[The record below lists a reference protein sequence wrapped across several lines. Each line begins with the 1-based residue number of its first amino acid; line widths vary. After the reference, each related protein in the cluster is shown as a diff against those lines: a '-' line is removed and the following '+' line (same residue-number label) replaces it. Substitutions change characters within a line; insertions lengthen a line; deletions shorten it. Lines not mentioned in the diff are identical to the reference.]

1 LEKAVT
7 QPTSTQPYK
16 QGRTGIARV
25 IAATGY
31 SLAGL
36 RQTWQHEAAF
46 RQEAVLMLAMTPAA
60 FWLGNSATDIAILLA
75 SCFVVL
81 ITELL
86 NSAVEAVVD
95 LASPEHHVLAGR
107 AKDMGSAAVF
117 VSLAQVVVVW
127 GLFLWQRFC

>member
-1 LEKAVT
+1 
-7 QPTSTQPYK
+7 
-16 QGRTGIARV
+16 
-25 IAATGY
+25 
-31 SLAGL
+31 
-36 RQTWQHEAAF
+36 
-46 RQEAVLMLAMTPAA
+46 
-60 FWLGNSATDIAILLA
+60 LGNSATDIAILLA